1 MTAMHERIECRQI
14 HEVIR
19 ARARLDGALLEH
31 VRECPACAALLGPGD
46 SLAMF
51 AKAGSG
57 LLGHTLAD
65 AEAASELESVDVDT
79 MFGQLEEQLARPP
92 SLVERVRQASTRTRS
107 LALAGIAT
115 AIVGLSSVT
124 LSLVDFARYP
134 LPHLLGSVA
143 ALIAA
148 ALAGGAVVLRPIHRP
163 PLPRWLLGV
172 LAGFAVI
179 MPCGIASVPT
189 VPHDHP
195 SARVGIGEQ
204 LFAAALGCFTI
215 GMSFALLL
223 VGAAWLVERS
233 GLRRRAAMVLGLV
246 GAGALG
252 NLVLVLH
259 CPIVAP
265 AHKLLGHASISTVL
279 LAAAAGVAWV
289 SIRERRPTR

>member
-1 MTAMHERIECRQI
+1 MSAMHETIECRQV
-14 HEVIR
+14 HGVIR
-19 ARARLDGALLEH
+19 AGGRGTRELEGALQEH
-31 VRECPACAALLGPGD
+31 VRECPACAELLGQGATGSGLGH
-46 SLAMF
+46 SLAM
-51 AKAGSG
+51 
-57 LLGHTLAD
+57 LAD
-65 AEAASELESVDVDT
+65 AEAASELESLDVDR
-79 MFGQLEEQLARPP
+79 MFGQLEQQLARPP

-115 AIVGLSSVT
+115 AIVT
-124 LSLVDFARYP
+124 LASTTMSQVDFASYP
-134 LPHLLGSVA
+134 LPHLLGSIA

-148 ALAGGAVVLRPIHRP
+148 ALAAGAVVLRPIHRR
-163 PLPRWLLGV
+163 PLPGWLLGV

-179 MPCGIASVPT
+179 TPGVIASVPT

-195 SARVGIGEQ
+195 SAQLGIGEQ
-204 LFAAALGCFTI
+204 LFTAALSCFTI

-289 SIRERRPTR
+289 LIRERRPA

>member
-1 MTAMHERIECRQI
+1 MHETVECRQV
-14 HEVIR
+14 HE
-19 ARARLDGALLEH
+19 RLRGRGREPIGDDALQEH
-31 VRECPACAALLGPGD
+31 VRACSACAELLEQPGHG
-46 SLAMF
+46 A
-51 AKAGSG
+51 A
-57 LLGHTLAD
+57 LGHLLAD
-65 AEAASELESVDVDT
+65 AEVAGAAVAIVDVDR
-79 MFGQLEEQLARPP
+79 MFGQLEQQLARPP

-107 LALAGIAT
+107 LTLAGISTAILALAG
-115 AIVGLSSVT
+115 VT
-124 LSLVDFARYP
+124 LSWVDFSSHP
-134 LPHLLGSVA
+134 LPQLLGSIGSIM
-143 ALIAA
+143 ALVAA
-148 ALAGGAVVLRPIHRP
+148 ALAAGAVVLRPIHQR
-163 PLPRWLLGV
+163 PLPGWLLGV

-179 MPCGIASVPT
+179 TPGVIASVPT
-189 VPHDHP
+189 VGHHHP
-195 SARVGIGEQ
+195 GAQVGTGEQ

-233 GLRRRAAMVLGLV
+233 GLRRRAATVLGLV

-289 SIRERRPTR
+289 MIRERRPA

>member
-1 MTAMHERIECRQI
+1 MHETIECRQV
-14 HEVIR
+14 HGVIR
-19 ARARLDGALLEH
+19 ARGRLDGALQEH
-31 VRECPACAALLGPGD
+31 VRECPACAALLGQAVTLGD
-46 SLAMF
+46 SLEDT
-51 AKAGSG
+51 
-57 LLGHTLAD
+57 LGHTLAD
-65 AEAASELESVDVDT
+65 AEVASQIESDDVER
-79 MFGQLEEQLARPP
+79 MFRQLEQELARPP
-92 SLVERVRQASTRTRS
+92 SLIERVRQASTRTRS

-115 AIVGLSSVT
+115 TILALAGGT
-124 LSLVDFARYP
+124 LTRIDFASYP

-148 ALAGGAVVLRPIHRP
+148 ALAAGAVVLRPIHRR
-163 PLPRWLLGV
+163 PLPGWLLGV

-179 MPCGIASVPT
+179 TPGVIASVPT

-195 SARVGIGEQ
+195 SAQVGTGEQ
-204 LFAAALGCFTI
+204 LFAAALSCFTI

-233 GLRRRAAMVLGLV
+233 GLRRRAATVLGLV

-265 AHKLLGHASISTVL
+265 AHKLLGHASVSAVL

-289 SIRERRPTR
+289 LVRERRPTR